1 MEYTKIYNEA
11 KTEQLDNYDC
21 TKGYLV
27 DDKIFK
33 EHHPARKEV
42 LEQSHIEVIAE
53 YPNGGKDVK

>member
-1 MEYTKIYNEA
+1 MEYIKIYNEA
-11 KTEQLDNYDC
+11 KTEQLDNYDW

-33 EHHPARKEV
+33 EHHPATEEV

-53 YPNGGKDVK
+53 YPNGGKDIK